1 MYNLY
6 IWENKYNLS
15 VFAVSIAYAGDTQ
28 TTMTVTA
35 DDISSGDVAVI
46 SISLPSDAQG
56 KVTFSVDGKNYDAN
70 IINGH
75 ETVNIGG
82 LNTEQYTVTVTYDG
96 DEQYTPITK
105 DIILTVNESS
115 QASDINASGEPDSQN
130 ANSNTTFNV
139 TSPNNTTN
147 TTNNTNNTNHIKA
160 P

>member
-56 KVTFSVDGKNYDAN
+56 KVTVSVDGKNYDAN
-70 IINGH
+70 NH
-75 ETVNIGG
+75 KRSRNS
-82 LNTEQYTVTVTYDG
+82 QYKWIKYMTIYS
-96 DEQYTPITK
+96 Y
-105 DIILTVNESS
+105 
-115 QASDINASGEPDSQN
+115 
-130 ANSNTTFNV
+130 SNL
-139 TSPNNTTN
+139 
-147 TTNNTNNTNHIKA
+147 
-160 P
+160 